1 VNEVKTYESS
11 LTAPPERADKIF
23 LEGPHSRFDEFVT
36 LLMKAPLIK
45 YSYAFVFMPGG
56 AGTLDEL
63 DSVHFES
70 LCAACS
76 YAAAGSAMSTGHSFW
91 LSARRNFES
100 AMFCN

>member
-36 LLMKAPLIK
+36 LLKKAPLIK

-63 DSVHFES
+63 DSVLTLNCYVHALTPRPE
-70 LCAACS
+70 
-76 YAAAGSAMSTGHSFW
+76 
-91 LSARRNFES
+91 ARCPPDIPFG
-100 AMFCN
+100 